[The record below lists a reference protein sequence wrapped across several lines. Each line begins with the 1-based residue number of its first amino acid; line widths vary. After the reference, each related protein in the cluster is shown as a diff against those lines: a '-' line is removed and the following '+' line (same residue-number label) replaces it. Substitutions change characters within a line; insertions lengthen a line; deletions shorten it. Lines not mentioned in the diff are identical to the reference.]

1 MNKLYILKITI
12 IIIIVIF
19 ILSNLYYILSK
30 KLKHD
35 NNTYEKYINRE
46 LGSVSILNNETS
58 DRITDILDNINN
70 DQLDTSIY
78 QQIKNLNK
86 RAQDLYDDI
95 LDDTDKCENAYDN
108 ELKKIIK
115 DYNVQDNLQCTEN
128 ATDIEGQA
136 VGRSFKD
143 CANKCLIDN
152 NCSSFSFDFTNSE
165 TANAKRCRLSSNCH
179 KDTLTTQENGNSNV
193 YVKKDKTDIF
203 KYKILKDKVC
213 DPICFKDSKD
223 IEPNEVSDINQCAIN
238 CETGSNCKA
247 FEFEFPSSNNNNK
260 AQCKLRSICNETNFV
275 KDSNSYNCYYDDISG
290 TEIKTL
296 EFDKDEILG
305 MSINSFNEDRLTDL
319 IIRNCEKECNLYDN
333 CKGFDV
339 IINDTERKCKL
350 YGDFSIGNSTNKVE
364 FCEKPT
370 KIKKHLY
377 SKIEN
382 GNVIDGTE
390 TDTGIKI
397 SCDGLCETKISDENQ
412 YMKFYKRDNDKN
424 YSYIIFAD
432 TYNISNNTLL
442 NLNDYEFIEIKFGW
456 KVTFYNTLGDV
467 IHTYQNPSSGD
478 ITDITKN
485 VNLDNEYDIF
495 TRISL
500 NNIANKSIIDSI
512 TFEKLDDRCLV
523 RYDKCEKGLDNVYR
537 KNLIK
542 INGNP
547 YQNNNSS
554 ISDKDFNYLGSSCN
568 FGSDVQLN
576 KKCEPVVYLEDNNL
590 NLDCKIC
597 SPADGSCSLGTS
609 SLSYNEIKN
618 KPTCNSIPFTTGT
631 PNEINDYCNDL
642 GELNVMLNEYNNYP
656 DLSIHKTCILKK
668 DTSGNKK
675 SLKEVVIKKYNEQIY
690 PPIQRFSKKINQIFT
705 VPVTNIFVLSNINT
719 EINSTKE
726 IYNIK
731 AEFTNVKDNLITQ
744 QTNEKLQYNKQ
755 SIIDEITNIDEYIN
769 NQQIIRILTLGQQY
783 DNINNK
789 YNILKTN
796 INNSFTQ
803 YKAKYEKLI
812 EQINDIAVIDNIDF
826 LISKNINLNLLSL
839 KNLIE
844 LDEYLKTF
852 KQKINEILIKI
863 QEIINLKLQILDYN
877 NALKKLFQV
886 MKNLVQPII
895 TRLKQIER
903 TRRKSSRSTSGKVAK
918 KFIKISRGF

>member
-12 IIIIVIF
+12 IIIVVIF

-30 KLKHD
+30 KFKHD
-35 NNTYEKYINRE
+35 NNTYEKYINSE

-115 DYNVQDNLQCTEN
+115 DYDVQNNLQCTEN

-193 YVKKDKTDIF
+193 YVKKNKTDIF

-290 TEIKTL
+290 YVIDNL

-305 MSINSFNEDRLTDL
+305 KSINSFNEDRLTDL
-319 IIRNCEKECNLYDN
+319 IIRNCEKKCNLEDD

-339 IINDTERKCKL
+339 RINDTERKCNL
-350 YGDFSIGNSTNKVE
+350 YRDFSIGNSTNKVE

-382 GNVIDGTE
+382 GNVIDGTK
-390 TDTGIKI
+390 TDKGKKI

-432 TYNISNNTLL
+432 THNISNNTLL

-478 ITDITKN
+478 ITDITTN

-523 RYDKCEKGLDNVYR
+523 RYDECKEGDDNVYK

-547 YQNNNSS
+547 YQNNTGSS
-554 ISDKDFNYLGSSCN
+554 ISNEDYDYLVSSCN

-597 SPADGSCSLGTS
+597 SPGDGSCSLGTS

-631 PNEINDYCNDL
+631 PNTIDGYCNNL

-668 DTSGNKK
+668 DTSGNKN
-675 SLKEVVIKKYNEQIY
+675 SLEQIVRTKYNSIIY
-690 PPIQRFSKKINQIFT
+690 PPIKRFFEIINEIFTLSVTKKFVPSNIKTQLNSTNQIYIIENEFMNVNKNLATQQNNEDLQYNNKLIKYEINKINQ
-705 VPVTNIFVLSNINT
+705 
-719 EINSTKE
+719 
-726 IYNIK
+726 
-731 AEFTNVKDNLITQ
+731 
-744 QTNEKLQYNKQ
+744 
-755 SIIDEITNIDEYIN
+755 YIN
-769 NQQIIRILTLGQQY
+769 NQQIIHILIIAQQY

-789 YNILKTN
+789 YIILKEK
-796 INNSFTQ
+796 IVNSKKQ
-803 YKAKYEKLI
+803 YKEKYEQLI
-812 EQINDIAVIDNIDF
+812 AQIEDIAEIDNIDF
-826 LISKNINLNLLSL
+826 LISKDINLKDLSL
-839 KNLIE
+839 ENLIK
-844 LDEYLKTF
+844 LDKYLKTF
-852 KQKINEILIKI
+852 NKKINEILTKI
-863 QEIINLKLQILDYN
+863 QEIINLKLQILGFTN
-877 NALKKLFQV
+877 SLENLFQEIIT
-886 MKNLVQPII
+886 LVQIVKN
-895 TRLKQIER
+895 RLF
-903 TRRKSSRSTSGKVAK
+903 TRRKTRR
-918 KFIKISRGF
+918 KFRF